1 MKLHL
6 VKKILAGTLSAALLS
21 LPALAAQPQ
30 QPALWAVDQLAD
42 SYALGLVDDDYASYI
57 QDPVTLEQLEAMTD
71 VVANKLALLELD
83 QRTADTVGLVVD
95 TTRGGVMN
103 ALYQEAAAYDLP
115 GVE

>member
-42 SYALGLVDDDYASYI
+42 S
-57 QDPVTLEQLEAMTD
+57 
-71 VVANKLALLELD
+71 
-83 QRTADTVGLVVD
+83 
-95 TTRGGVMN
+95 
-103 ALYQEAAAYDLP
+103 
-115 GVE
+115 